1 MGQES
6 ESITVGIISGWDGEE
21 RCAGAWG
28 WWTLWLW
35 HSGGILVKLLGDRF
49 DPASRV
55 SASRSRFH
63 SRSRRHHEDAD
74 CFADAIT
81 ELCHV
86 GYPQN
91 SPELRQELISEQFVR
106 GQVHSSQFVPDTL
119 PIDNRYWQSHIA
131 TYTSHAWMSP
141 TSHGVW
147 MTRRL
152 SSPCV
157 RVPEMTAFHLGPWR
171 PSRGWQAASELYW
184 TAPNGSQL
192 WLFTPARELSV
203 WHVRAL
209 LLIITLCLC
218 ARSYQ
223 IQYQT
228 PSREITDCKL
238 ELYACVP
245 GSI

>member
-1 MGQES
+1 MGQEP

-35 HSGGILVKLLGDRF
+35 HSGDILVKLLGDRF

-131 TYTSHAWMSP
+131 TYTYFNCS
-141 TSHGVW
+141 TG
-147 MTRRL
+147 T
-152 SSPCV
+152 C
-157 RVPEMTAFHLGPWR
+157 
-171 PSRGWQAASELYW
+171 W
-184 TAPNGSQL
+184 TAVAGTC
-192 WLFTPARELSV
+192 LFIFFVFNFMSL
-203 WHVRAL
+203 HKIIDICAL
-209 LLIITLCLC
+209 DNLIT
-218 ARSYQ
+218 
-223 IQYQT
+223 
-228 PSREITDCKL
+228 SRFFYYLGC
-238 ELYACVP
+238 
-245 GSI
+245 